1 MQDGPLPEFNFLTI
15 LLYRQHKESTTVAK
29 KSEEPR
35 VYRQYEESTT
45 AASGMLQMNG
55 LCYRFAIR
63 LTYFRIDRFREWF
76 ERGIGINSWK
86 VSERLL
92 LNIKV

>member
-35 VYRQYEESTT
+35 VYRQHEESTT
-45 AASGMLQMNG
+45 AAKKSEKNTRG
-55 LCYRFAIR
+55 
-63 LTYFRIDRFREWF
+63 FREWF
-76 ERGIGINSWK
+76 ERGIGINGWK